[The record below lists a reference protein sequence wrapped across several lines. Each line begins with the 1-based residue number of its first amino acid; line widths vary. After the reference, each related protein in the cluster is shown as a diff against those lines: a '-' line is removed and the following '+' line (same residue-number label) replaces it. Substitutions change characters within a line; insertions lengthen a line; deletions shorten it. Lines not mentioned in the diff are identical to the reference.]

1 MTLEEA
7 LQLVDELL
15 KPHRMSTV
23 QDLVF
28 RACWEG
34 QTYQAIA
41 ESAGYA
47 HDYIR
52 TAGSQLWQQLSEA
65 LEEKITKNNFQAAL
79 RDYQRHHGSLPK
91 ASIGL
96 EFPTGQVPL
105 ESPFYIERLSSEMI
119 NPETEEPLFIE
130 NQCYRHIQ
138 QPGQLIRIKAPR
150 QMGKTSL
157 MARILYQAHQQNY
170 QTVALSLQQ
179 ADLGILKDLD
189 RFLTWFCATVTR
201 DLGLDN
207 KLEEYWDDVFGS
219 NGNCTD
225 YFEHHILPSLNGP
238 LVLAIDEV
246 DEIFKYPELAFDF
259 LGLLRAWYEK
269 AKYGVSNS
277 SIWQRLR
284 IVVVHSTEVYIPL
297 NVHRS
302 PFNVGFSVELPEF
315 THDQVQILAQRHGLT
330 WSNETETAAVNALM
344 TMVGGYP
351 YLVRLALYH
360 LAQGNQTLASL
371 LNSAPTDNGIYQHDL
386 QRRWR
391 HLQQYPKLA
400 DAYGQVV
407 RSSNP
412 IDLDQRL
419 AFELESL
426 GLTRLTDAGVTPSCQ
441 LYRDYFRDRLT
452 TPVAS

>member
-41 ESAGYA
+41 ETAGYA

-52 TAGSQLWQQLSEA
+52 TAGSQLWQQLSES
-65 LEEKITKNNFQAAL
+65 LNEKITKNNFQSAL

-91 ASIGL
+91 ASSGL

-105 ESPFYIERLSSEMI
+105 DSRFYIERFSLEI
-119 NPETEEPLFIE
+119 NAKTEETLSIE
-130 NQCYRHIQ
+130 TQCYSHIQ
-138 QPGQLIRIKAPR
+138 QAGQLIRIKAPR

-157 MARILYQAHQQNY
+157 MARILNYAHQQNY
-170 QTVALSLQQ
+170 KTVALSLQQ
-179 ADLGILKDLD
+179 ADLGILQDLD

-201 DLGLDN
+201 NLGLVN
-207 KLEEYWDDVFGS
+207 KLDEYWDEVFGS

-225 YFEHHILPSLNGP
+225 YFEHHILPSLDGP

-277 SIWQRLR
+277 SIWQQLR

-315 THDQVQILAQRHGLT
+315 TYDQVQTLAQLHELT
-330 WSNETETAAVNALM
+330 DDSESVTKVAEALM

-360 LAQGNQTLASL
+360 LAQGSYSLVSL
-371 LNSAPTDNGIYQHDL
+371 LSTAPTDNGIYQHDL

-391 HLQQYPKLA
+391 HLQQYPTLA

-407 RSSNP
+407 RSHQP
-412 IDLDQRL
+412 VALDQRL

-426 GLTRLTDAGVTPSCQ
+426 GLSRLTEAGVTPSCQ

-452 TPVAS
+452 PVAS

>member
-1 MTLEEA
+1 MTLDEA
-7 LQLVDELL
+7 LQLVDQLL

-28 RACWEG
+28 RACWYG
-34 QTYQAIA
+34 KTYQAIA
-41 ESAGYA
+41 ETAGYA

-65 LEEKITKNNFQAAL
+65 LDEKITKNNFQAVL
-79 RDYQRHHGSLPK
+79 RDYQRSHG
-91 ASIGL
+91 AAAIAANGI

-105 ESPFYIERLSSEMI
+105 DSPFYVERPSAVV
-119 NPETEEPLFIE
+119 NPETDLPLSIE
-130 NQCYRHIQ
+130 ARCYSHIQ
-138 QPGQLIRIKAPR
+138 QSGQLIRIKAPR

-157 MARILYQAHQQNY
+157 MARILNFARQQKL

-179 ADLGILKDLD
+179 ADLSILQDLD
-189 RFLTWFCATVTR
+189 RFLSWFCATVTR
-201 DLGLDN
+201 SLGLPN
-207 KLEEYWDDVFGS
+207 KLDEYWDDVYGS
-219 NGNCTD
+219 SGNCTD
-225 YFEHHILPSLNGP
+225 YFEHHILPSVNGA

-284 IVVVHSTEVYIPL
+284 LVVVHSTEVYIPL

-302 PFNVGFSVELPEF
+302 PFNVGLSIELPEF
-315 THDQVQILAQRHGLT
+315 TPEQVKTLVQRHSLDWG
-330 WSNETETAAVNALM
+330 NEQDTEAAVTALM
-344 TMVGGYP
+344 TLVGGYP

-360 LAQGNQTLASL
+360 LAQGSHSLETLLETAS
-371 LNSAPTDNGIYQHDL
+371 TDRGIYQHDL

-391 HLQQYPKLA
+391 HLQQYTNLSE
-400 DAYGQVV
+400 AYAHLVQ
-407 RSSNP
+407 SPQP
-412 IDLDQRL
+412 ISLDQRL

-426 GLTRLTDAGVTPSCQ
+426 GLSRLTAAGVEPSCR

-452 TPVAS
+452 PIAS